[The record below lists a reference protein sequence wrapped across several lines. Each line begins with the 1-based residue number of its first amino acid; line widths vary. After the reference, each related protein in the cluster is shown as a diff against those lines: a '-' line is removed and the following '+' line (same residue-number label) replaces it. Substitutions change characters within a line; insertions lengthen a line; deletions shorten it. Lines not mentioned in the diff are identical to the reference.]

1 MEFKSKK
8 EIENAI
14 RERITTNP
22 KSALKAMFRIYE
34 YQTADEQMDGS
45 VTDYNGVGF
54 AGTDSQILTSFC
66 KQYMKYKRLSE
77 KQMAIVFKKIGKYAG
92 QLTRLAI
99 ENGMYVKEG
108 GVWRVN
114 ISTTT
119 ISK

>member
-22 KSALKAMFRIYE
+22 KAAVKAMMRIFE
-34 YQTADEQMDGS
+34 YQTADEQADGS

-66 KQYMKYKRLSE
+66 KQWMKYKRLSE
-77 KQMAIVFKKIGKYAG
+77 KQMGIVFRKIGKYAG

-99 ENGMYVKEG
+99 SNGLYIKEG
-108 GVWRVN
+108 KVWMVA
-114 ISTTT
+114 
-119 ISK
+119 K

>member
-22 KSALKAMFRIYE
+22 KSAVKAMMRIFE
-34 YQTADEQMDGS
+34 YQTADEQSNGS

-66 KQYMKYKRLSE
+66 KQWMKYHRLSD
-77 KQMAIVFKKIGKYAG
+77 KQMAIVFRKIGKYAG

-99 ENGMYVKEG
+99 GNGLYVKEG
-108 GVWRVN
+108 NMWVVA
-114 ISTTT
+114 
-119 ISK
+119 K